1 MKKYFYLS
9 LSCLFVANS
18 GYAANGGSGNFNT
31 HPVFPE
37 DLSLPELI
45 RQDQRLNDFKQQLDA
60 QTIIQPAASNL
71 LKDQVLI
78 VAEDPCFDIQK
89 IEVTVD
95 DPNIKAMDTF
105 SFVSKTLNKKS
116 NAIVGQC
123 IGTQSLQNVVRF
135 AQNELIKKGFVTSQ
149 IVVPEQDMTQGIL
162 NFQIVPGRI
171 AEIVHDGQNISKL
184 QLITALPFK
193 EGDILNIRLLDQA
206 LENLKKV
213 SGLEVDIRIEAAEE
227 ESVAGQSKLL
237 ITTLPYKKVNV
248 SLSVDDSG
256 NKTTGQYIGN
266 VGIALNNPARLND
279 SLNLNFSHSLDD
291 IHQDRNKSYFASYQ
305 LPFKTFDLSAS
316 YNWYEYDQYVA
327 GYEKPIL
334 YSGESQQTNV
344 TLSKMLL
351 RGAQYKTSV
360 YGKVYQK
367 QNRNYI
373 EDIEIGVQHRRTA
386 GWHAG
391 IQHKHYLGQTL
402 VDVALDYRRGVGAF
416 NSLAAPEEEITDIF
430 GNPLPVEGYS
440 RAPLWSADLRIN
452 YPFALLNQPAQYR
465 INWKGQYAPKVL
477 VPQDRFYI
485 GGRYSVRGFDG
496 EIMLSGDNGH
506 FLQQEINVNL
516 PFNSQLYVGVDQ
528 GWVSGEHSISGQR
541 YLAGG
546 VAGMRAYYQGIYL
559 DAFAGHGLVAPSSMK
574 REMITGFSL
583 SYSY

>member
-1 MKKYFYLS
+1 MNKKIYLAMC
-9 LSCLFVANS
+9 CLFVVS
-18 GYAANGGSGNFNT
+18 EGYANWGVGASNVQS
-31 HPVFPE
+31 VFPS

-45 RQDQRLNDFKQQLDA
+45 RHDQRLSDLKQQLDTLA
-60 QTIIQPAASNL
+60 IIKPESSNL
-71 LKDQVLI
+71 MKKQLLI
-78 VAEDPCFDIQK
+78 VAEEPCFDIKK
-89 IEVTVD
+89 IIVKVD
-95 DPNIKAMDTF
+95 DANPKVSDTF
-105 SFVSKTLNKKS
+105 SFLTKTLNKES
-116 NAIVGQC
+116 QTIVGQC

-135 AQNELIKKGFVTSQ
+135 TQNELIKKGFVTSQ
-149 IVVPEQDMTQGIL
+149 IVVPEQDMTQGVL

-171 AEIVHDGQNISKL
+171 ADIVQDGPHISKL
-184 QLITALPFK
+184 QLTTALPFK

-213 SGLEVDIRIEAAEE
+213 SGLEVDIRIEAVEE
-227 ESVAGQSKLL
+227 GSVAGQSKLL

-256 NKTTGQYIGN
+256 NKATGQYIGN

-305 LPFKTFDLSAS
+305 LPFKTFDLSAA

-327 GYEKPIL
+327 GYENPIL

-351 RGAQYKTSV
+351 RGTQYKTSV

-391 IQHKHYLGQTL
+391 IQHKHYLGHIL

-416 NSLAAPEEEITDIF
+416 NSLAAPEEEITDIL

-452 YPFALLNQPAQYR
+452 YPFALLNQSAQYR

-506 FLQQEINVNL
+506 FLQQEINLNL
-516 PFNSQLYVGVDQ
+516 PFNSQFYAGVDQ
-528 GWVSGEHSISGQR
+528 GWVGGEHSISGQR

-546 VAGMRAYYQGIYL
+546 VAGIRTYYQGLYL
-559 DAFAGHGLVAPSSMK
+559 DAFAGHGLVAPSSIK

>member
-1 MKKYFYLS
+1 MRKFFYLS
-9 LSCLFVANS
+9 FSCFFTVGS
-18 GYAANGGSGNFNT
+18 VYAANESVRNLSA
-31 HPVFPE
+31 PPAFPE

-45 RQDQRLNDFKQQLDA
+45 RQEQRLKDLKQQLDT
-60 QTIIQPAASNL
+60 QTNIKPKTHNLVKQTSLII
-71 LKDQVLI
+71 D
-78 VAEDPCFDIQK
+78 ETPCFDIQR
-89 IEVTVD
+89 IVLDVED
-95 DPNIKAMDTF
+95 LNPNAKNAFQFLIKR
-105 SFVSKTLNKKS
+105 LNKK
-116 NAIVGQC
+116 NGGIIGKC
-123 IGTQSLQNVVRF
+123 MGTQSLQNVVRF
-135 AQNELIKKGFVTSQ
+135 AQNELIKKGFVTTQ

-162 NFQIVPGRI
+162 TFQLIPGRI
-171 AEIVHDGQNISKL
+171 SQIIHNGSQISKI
-184 QLITALPFK
+184 QLNTAFPFK
-193 EGDILNIRLLDQA
+193 EGDLLNIRDLDQA

-213 SGLEVDIRIEAAEE
+213 PGLEVDIQIEANGENVTAG
-227 ESVAGQSKLL
+227 ESNIVV
-237 ITTLPYKKVNV
+237 TTQPYKKVNV

-256 NKTTGQYIGN
+256 NKSTGQYIGN
-266 VGIALNNPARLND
+266 IGLALNNPLRLND

-291 IHQDRNKSYFASYQ
+291 LHQDRNKSYFASYQ
-305 LPFKTFDLSAS
+305 LPFRTFDLSAS

-344 TLSKMLL
+344 TLSKMLR
-351 RGAQYKTSV
+351 RGTQYKTSV

-391 IQHKHYLGQTL
+391 IQHKHFVGQTL

-416 NSLAAPEEEITDIF
+416 NSLAAPEEKITDIN

-452 YPFALLNQPAQYR
+452 YPFVLLNQAAQYR

-528 GWVSGEHSISGQR
+528 GWVGGKHSISGQR

-546 VAGMRAYYQGIYL
+546 VAGVRTYYQGLYL
-559 DAFAGHGLVAPSSMK
+559 DAFAGHGLIAPSSMR

>member
-1 MKKYFYLS
+1 MRKKLYLS
-9 LSCLFVANS
+9 LCCVCGISS
-18 GYAANGGSGNFNT
+18 GYAVERTDTFASKPLFL
-31 HPVFPE
+31 E
-37 DLSLPELI
+37 DLSLPEII
-45 RQDQRLNDFKQQLDA
+45 RQDQRLSDLKQQLDTQA
-60 QTIIQPAASNL
+60 VIQPIATNL
-71 LKDQVLI
+71 FEKQALI
-78 VAEDPCFDIQK
+78 VEEDPCFDIQK
-89 IEVTVD
+89 IVVDVD
-95 DPNIKAMDTF
+95 DSHPKIADAFLFLT
-105 SFVSKTLNKKS
+105 KTLNKKS
-116 NAIVGQC
+116 NLIVGQC

-135 AQNELIKKGFVTSQ
+135 AQNELMKKGFVTSQ
-149 IVVPEQDMTQGIL
+149 IVVPEQDMTEGTL
-162 NFQIVPGRI
+162 YFQIVPGRI
-171 AEIVHDGQNISKL
+171 AQIIHEGSDLSKL
-184 QLITALPFK
+184 QLKTALPFK
-193 EGDILNIRLLDQA
+193 QGDLLNIRLLDQA

-213 SGLEVDIRIEAAEE
+213 SGLDVDIRIEATSTESAEGL
-227 ESVAGQSKLL
+227 SNIL
-237 ITTLPYKKVNV
+237 ITTQSYKKMNI

-256 NKTTGQYIGN
+256 NKSTGQYIGN
-266 VGIALNNPARLND
+266 IGISLNNPLRLND
-279 SLNLNFSHSLDD
+279 SFNLNFSHSLDD

-305 LPFKTFDLSAS
+305 LPFQTFDLSAS

-351 RGAQYKTSV
+351 RGTQYKTSI

-402 VDVALDYRRGVGAF
+402 VDVAIDYRRGVGAF

-430 GNPLPVEGYS
+430 GNPLPAEGYS

-452 YPFALLNQPAQYR
+452 YPFALLNQSAQYR

-496 EIMLSGDNGH
+496 EVMLSGDNGH

-516 PFNSQLYVGVDQ
+516 PFNSQFYVGVDQ
-528 GWVSGEHSISGQR
+528 GWIGGEHSISGQR

-546 VAGMRAYYQGIYL
+546 VAGMRTYYQGLYL

>member
-1 MKKYFYLS
+1 MKRNFYLS
-9 LSCLFVANS
+9 LSYIFFINS
-18 GYAANGGSGNFNT
+18 SYAANGGIGSINT
-31 HPVFPE
+31 SPIFPE
-37 DLSLPELI
+37 DLSLSELI
-45 RQDQRLNDFKQQLDA
+45 RQDQRLNDFKQQIVT
-60 QTIIQPAASNL
+60 QETIQPAASNL
-71 LKDQVLI
+71 LKNDALI
-78 VAEDPCFDIQK
+78 VVEDPCFDIKK
-89 IEVTVD
+89 IMVNVD
-95 DPNIKAMDTF
+95 DLNSTVMD
-105 SFVSKTLNKKS
+105 SFNFLTKILNKKR
-116 NAIVGQC
+116 NGIIGQC

-135 AQNELIKKGFVTSQ
+135 AQNELMKKGFVTSQ
-149 IVVPEQDMTQGIL
+149 IVVSEQDMTQGTL
-162 NFQIVPGRI
+162 YFQIVPGRI
-171 AEIVHDGQNISKL
+171 AQIIHEGPNISKL
-184 QLITALPFK
+184 QLKIALPFK
-193 EGDILNIRLLDQA
+193 EGEILNIRLLDQA

-213 SGLEVDIRIEAAEE
+213 SGLGVDIRIEAAAN
-227 ESVAGQSKLL
+227 ESAARYSNIL
-237 ITTLPYKKVNV
+237 ITTQPYKKMNA
-248 SLSVDDSG
+248 SLSLDDSG
-256 NKTTGQYIGN
+256 SKATGQYIGN
-266 VGIALNNPARLND
+266 VGVSLNNPLRLND

-305 LPFKTFDLSAS
+305 LPFQTFDLSAS

-327 GYEKPIL
+327 GYENPIL
-334 YSGESQQTNV
+334 YSGESQQANV

-351 RGAQYKTSV
+351 RGTQYKTTV

-367 QNRNYI
+367 QNHNYI
-373 EDIEIGVQHRRTA
+373 EDIEIGVQRRRTA

-416 NSLAAPEEEITDIF
+416 NSLAAPEEEITDIL

-452 YPFALLNQPAQYR
+452 YPFALLNQSAQYR

-516 PFNSQLYVGVDQ
+516 PFNSQLYFGVDQ
-528 GWVSGEHSISGQR
+528 GWVGGEHSISGQR

-546 VAGMRAYYQGIYL
+546 VAGMRTYYQGLYL
-559 DAFAGHGLVAPSSMK
+559 DAFAGQGLVSPSSIK

>member
-1 MKKYFYLS
+1 MNKCFYLS
-9 LSCLFVANS
+9 LSCLFIANN
-18 GYAANGGSGNFNT
+18 GYAASGGTQNFNT
-31 HPVFPE
+31 QSAIPQ
-37 DLSLPELI
+37 DLSLPEII
-45 RQDQRLNDFKQQLDA
+45 RQDQRLSDLKQQLDTQA
-60 QTIIQPAASNL
+60 VIQPVATNL
-71 LKDQVLI
+71 FKKQALI
-78 VAEDPCFDIQK
+78 VEEDPCFDIQK
-89 IEVTVD
+89 IVVDVDDSYPKTVD
-95 DPNIKAMDTF
+95 AFLFLTN
-105 SFVSKTLNKKS
+105 TLNKKS
-116 NAIVGQC
+116 NLIVGQC

-135 AQNELIKKGFVTSQ
+135 AQNELMKKGFVTSQ
-149 IVVPEQDMTQGIL
+149 IVVPEQDMTEGTL
-162 NFQIVPGRI
+162 YFQIVPGRI
-171 AEIVHDGQNISKL
+171 AQIIHEGSDLSKL
-184 QLITALPFK
+184 QLKTALPFK
-193 EGDILNIRLLDQA
+193 QGDLLNIRLLDQA

-213 SGLEVDIRIEAAEE
+213 TGLDVDIRIEATSTESAEGL
-227 ESVAGQSKLL
+227 SNIL
-237 ITTLPYKKVNV
+237 ITTQSYKKMNI

-256 NKTTGQYIGN
+256 NKSTGQYIGN
-266 VGIALNNPARLND
+266 IGISLNNPLRLND
-279 SLNLNFSHSLDD
+279 SFNLNFSHSLDD

-305 LPFKTFDLSAS
+305 LPFQTFDLSAS

-351 RGAQYKTSV
+351 RGTQYKTSI

-402 VDVALDYRRGVGAF
+402 VDVSIDYRRGVGAF

-430 GNPLPVEGYS
+430 GNPLPAEGYS

-452 YPFALLNQPAQYR
+452 YPFALLNQSAQYR

-496 EIMLSGDNGH
+496 EVMLSGDNGH

-516 PFNSQLYVGVDQ
+516 PFNSQFYVGVDQ
-528 GWVSGEHSISGQR
+528 GWIGGEHSISGQR

-546 VAGMRAYYQGIYL
+546 VAGMRTYYQGLYL

>member
-1 MKKYFYLS
+1 MRKKLYLS
-9 LSCLFVANS
+9 LCCAYGISNV
-18 GYAANGGSGNFNT
+18 YAAENINLFAAK
-31 HPVFPE
+31 PFFPQ

-45 RQDQRLNDFKQQLDA
+45 RQDQRLSDLKQQLDTQA
-60 QTIIQPAASNL
+60 IIHPTSTHL
-71 LKDQVLI
+71 LKKQPLI
-78 VAEDPCFDIQK
+78 IAEEPCFDIHT
-89 IEVTVD
+89 IRIDMD
-95 DPNIKAMDTF
+95 DSKPVAMDTF
-105 SFVSKTLNKKS
+105 KFLSQILNKES

-135 AQNELIKKGFVTSQ
+135 AQNELIKKGFVTSR

-162 NFQIVPGRI
+162 RFELVPGRI
-171 AEIVHDGQNISKL
+171 AKISHNGPDISAI
-184 QLITALPFK
+184 QLKTALPFT
-193 EGDILNIRLLDQA
+193 EGDILNIRLLDHA
-206 LENLKKV
+206 LENLKKIV
-213 SGLEVDIRIEAAEE
+213 GPEVDIQIEAATE
-227 ESVAGQSKLL
+227 ESTVGQSN
-237 ITTLPYKKVNV
+237 IVINTQPYKKLSV
-248 SLSVDDSG
+248 SLSLDDSG
-256 NKTTGQYIGN
+256 NKSTGQYIGN
-266 VGIALNNPARLND
+266 IGLTLNNPARLND

-291 IHQDRNKSYFASYQ
+291 FDQDRNKSYFASYQ
-305 LPFKTFDLSAS
+305 LPFQTFDLSAS

-327 GYEKPIL
+327 GYESPIL
-334 YSGESQQTNV
+334 YSGESQQTNI

-351 RGAQYKTSV
+351 RGTQYKTSV

-391 IQHKHYLGQTL
+391 IQHKHYLGNTL
-402 VDVALDYRRGVGAF
+402 VDLALDYRRGIGAF

-430 GNPLPVEGYS
+430 GNPLPVEGYA

-452 YPFALLNQPAQYR
+452 YPFALLNQQAQYR

-506 FLQQEINVNL
+506 FLQQEININL
-516 PFNSQLYVGVDQ
+516 PFNSQLYLGVDQ
-528 GWVSGEHSISGQR
+528 GWVGGEHSIAGQR

-546 VAGMRAYYQGIYL
+546 VAGIRTYYQGLYL
-559 DAFAGHGLVAPSSMK
+559 DAFAGHGLVAPSSIK

>member
-1 MKKYFYLS
+1 MRKKLYLS
-9 LSCLFVANS
+9 LCCVCGISN
-18 GYAANGGSGNFNT
+18 GYAVERTDTFASKPLFL
-31 HPVFPE
+31 E
-37 DLSLPELI
+37 DLSLPEII
-45 RQDQRLNDFKQQLDA
+45 RQDQRLSDLKQQLDTQA
-60 QTIIQPAASNL
+60 VIQPIATNL
-71 LKDQVLI
+71 FEKQALI
-78 VAEDPCFDIQK
+78 VEEDPCFDIQK
-89 IEVTVD
+89 IVVDVD
-95 DPNIKAMDTF
+95 DSHPKIADAFLFLT
-105 SFVSKTLNKKS
+105 KTLNKKS
-116 NAIVGQC
+116 NLIVGQC

-135 AQNELIKKGFVTSQ
+135 AQNELMKKGFVTSQ
-149 IVVPEQDMTQGIL
+149 IVVPEQDMTEGTL
-162 NFQIVPGRI
+162 YFQIVPGRI
-171 AEIVHDGQNISKL
+171 AQIIHEGSDLSKL
-184 QLITALPFK
+184 QLKTALPFK
-193 EGDILNIRLLDQA
+193 QGDLLNIRLLDQA

-213 SGLEVDIRIEAAEE
+213 SGLDVDIRIEATSTESAEGL
-227 ESVAGQSKLL
+227 SNIL
-237 ITTLPYKKVNV
+237 ITTQSYKKMNI

-256 NKTTGQYIGN
+256 NKSTGQYIGN
-266 VGIALNNPARLND
+266 IGISLNNPLRLND
-279 SLNLNFSHSLDD
+279 SFNLNFSHSLDD

-305 LPFKTFDLSAS
+305 LPFQTFDLSAS

-351 RGAQYKTSV
+351 RGTQYKTSI

-402 VDVALDYRRGVGAF
+402 VDVAIDYRRGVGAF

-430 GNPLPVEGYS
+430 GNPLPAEGYS

-452 YPFALLNQPAQYR
+452 YPFALLNQSAQYR

-496 EIMLSGDNGH
+496 EVMLSGDNGH

-516 PFNSQLYVGVDQ
+516 PFNSQFYVGVDQ
-528 GWVSGEHSISGQR
+528 GWIGGEHSISGQR

-546 VAGMRAYYQGIYL
+546 VAGMRTYYQGLYL

>member
-1 MKKYFYLS
+1 MRKKLYLS
-9 LSCLFVANS
+9 LCCIWGIND
-18 GYAANGGSGNFNT
+18 GYAAENINLFAAKPLS
-31 HPVFPE
+31 PQ

-45 RQDQRLNDFKQQLDA
+45 RQDQRLSDLKQQLDTQA
-60 QTIIQPAASNL
+60 IIQPISAHL
-71 LKDQVLI
+71 LKKQPLI
-78 VAEDPCFDIQK
+78 VAEEPCFDINT
-89 IEVTVD
+89 IHTEVNDSNSKT
-95 DPNIKAMDTF
+95 IDTF
-105 SFVSKTLNKKS
+105 KFLSQILNKK
-116 NAIVGQC
+116 NNRIIGQC

-162 NFQIVPGRI
+162 RFELVPGRI
-171 AEIVHDGQNISKL
+171 AKISHSGPDISAL
-184 QLITALPFK
+184 QLKTALPFT
-193 EGDILNIRLLDQA
+193 EGDILNIRLLDHA
-206 LENLKKV
+206 LENLKKIV
-213 SGLEVDIRIEAAEE
+213 GPEVDIQIEAATE
-227 ESVAGQSKLL
+227 ESAVGQSN
-237 ITTLPYKKVNV
+237 IVINTQPYKKLSV

-256 NKTTGQYIGN
+256 NKSTGQYIGN
-266 VGIALNNPARLND
+266 IGLTLNNPARMND
-279 SLNLNFSHSLDD
+279 RLNLNFSHSLDD
-291 IHQDRNKSYFASYQ
+291 FDQDRNKSYFASYQ
-305 LPFKTFDLSAS
+305 LPFQTFDLSAS

-327 GYEKPIL
+327 GYENPIL
-334 YSGESQQTNV
+334 YSGESKQTNI

-351 RGAQYKTSV
+351 RGTQYKTSV
-360 YGKVYQK
+360 YGKAYQK
-367 QNRNYI
+367 QNQNYI

-391 IQHKHYLGQTL
+391 IQHQHYVGNALMDL
-402 VDVALDYRRGVGAF
+402 ALDYRRGIGAF

-452 YPFALLNQPAQYR
+452 YPFALLNQQAQYR

-516 PFNSQLYVGVDQ
+516 PFNSQLYAGVDQ
-528 GWVSGEHSISGQR
+528 GWVGGEHSIAGQR

-546 VAGMRAYYQGIYL
+546 VAGIRSYYQGLYL
-559 DAFAGHGLVAPSSMK
+559 DAFAGHGLVAPQSMK
-574 REMITGFSL
+574 RELTTGFSL